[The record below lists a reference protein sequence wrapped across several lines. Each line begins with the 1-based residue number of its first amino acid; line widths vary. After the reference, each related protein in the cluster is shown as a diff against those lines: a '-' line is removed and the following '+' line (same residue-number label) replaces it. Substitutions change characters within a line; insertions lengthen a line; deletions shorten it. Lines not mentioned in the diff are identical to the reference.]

1 MKMCKFFLTFENT
14 KRVQYLIKKLSTQAN
29 HDINVCYQNEENLL
43 LANEKNTIVYLGE
56 HESVGFL
63 LSQCVPIKFSMGS

>member
-1 MKMCKFFLTFENT
+1 MKMCKFFLAFENIQN
-14 KRVQYLIKKLSTQAN
+14 VQCLIRKLSTQAN
-29 HDINVCYQNEENLL
+29 HDSNVCYKNEGKLL

-56 HESVGFL
+56 RGSVGFF